1 MSERFYN
8 NNSLSMPSS
17 TMTFNE
23 YFIKF
28 VKSDANLA
36 NGWGWF
42 VDIELNE
49 ESSKILH
56 NRFNNSIFNKN
67 KYRYNIH
74 KISLPSTIEEYP
86 SIRSMKS
93 MTNLNDTSMIFQN
106 IEDYNTKHITNNYI
120 MVYTNII
127 GIITLAL
134 CYYALYD

>member
-8 NNSLSMPSS
+8 NSALALSS
-17 TMTFNE
+17 TMMTFNE
-23 YFIKF
+23 YFTKF
-28 VKSDANLA
+28 VRTDTNLA

-49 ESSKILH
+49 EPTRVIH

-74 KISLPSTIEEYP
+74 KISLPSTIKEYP

-93 MTNLNDTSMIFQN
+93 MTNLNDTSMIF
-106 IEDYNTKHITNNYI
+106 EMDGDYNKKHRTNNYV
-120 MVYTNII
+120 MACTNII

-134 CYYALYD
+134 CYYVLYD

>member
-1 MSERFYN
+1 
-8 NNSLSMPSS
+8 
-17 TMTFNE
+17 MTFNE